1 MTQSTH
7 SPVATRSGIRGGVL
21 ALLCC
26 LYLGAAPP
34 PAAIVT
40 LQLKWHHQFQFAGY
54 YAAQDQGYYRDAGLE
69 VRILEAKP
77 AIDVIQEVVQGR
89 AQYGVG
95 SSALVL
101 SRQKG
106 EPVVVLATVFQ
117 HSPFIIMAKA
127 DDRINSVQDLVGRR
141 LMLERHADELIA
153 YLRKE
158 GVSERKVTLL
168 PHTFDPLDLLRGKV
182 DAMSAYVTDEPYLLK
197 QNHQEVIEFSPR
209 MGGIDFYGDNLFTSE
224 AELRANPARVKAFR
238 EASMKGWK
246 YAMQHQEEIIQ
257 LIMAR
262 YGPGCGHDYLA
273 FEAQKMVPLL
283 QPVLVEMGYM
293 YPGRW
298 QHIVD
303 TYVDLG
309 LLPKGFKL
317 EGFLYD
323 PDAGARQDYRRLTR
337 ALAALLTLGVLL
349 GGAAVV
355 FFRLNLK
362 LKREIASREAAE
374 EAIRLEHAKTER
386 YLRVAEV
393 ILVVLEGDGRITMLN
408 RKGHA
413 VLGYEEG
420 ELVGRNWFDTCLP
433 PDACATVKEDYQ
445 RILAGPSGTVRVNEN
460 VVVRK
465 DGELRLIAWH
475 DSPLTDAQGR
485 VTGMLSSGEDITLR
499 RREEADKAALEIQ
512 LQQAQRMESIG
523 SLAGGVAHDMNNVLG
538 AILGMASAH
547 VEGQPEASPAR
558 QAFGTII
565 RAAERGGKM
574 VKGLLTFARMSTS
587 QDQEVDLNAVLQDVI
602 LLLERTTLA
611 KVRLETDLAADLRP
625 IRGDAGALNHA
636 FMNICINAVDAMPE
650 PGTLTIRTRN
660 LGSGHAPDQAEVQV
674 RDTGQG
680 MTRDVLAQALNPFFT
695 TKPQGK
701 GTGLGLSMVY
711 STVQAHGGTLEL
723 QSEPGQGTV
732 VTTRFPACSPAAPL
746 AAPVTEVARLAP
758 RALRVL
764 LVDDDDLVRSS
775 MEAVLEELG
784 HDPILAGSGEEGLR
798 RLQDDLQVDLVI
810 MDMNM
815 PGLGGSGTLPLL
827 RALRPVLPVLL
838 ATGRVDQTALD
849 LVASHAPVAIL
860 AKPFSLRELQQH
872 IQGLLEQAH
881 GARERQRP

>member
-1 MTQSTH
+1 MPK
-7 SPVATRSGIRGGVL
+7 SPSNAAASRSGFRAG
-21 ALLCC
+21 LLGLVCW
-26 LYLGAAPP
+26 LGLGAAPP
-34 PAAIVT
+34 PVTTVT

-54 YAAQDQGYYRDAGLE
+54 YAAQDQGYYREAGLE
-69 VRILEAKP
+69 VRILEAQP
-77 AIDVIQEVVQGR
+77 NIDVIQEVVQGR

-106 EPVVVLATVFQ
+106 DPVVVLATVFQ
-117 HSPFIIMAKA
+117 HSPFIIMTKA
-127 DDRINSVQDLVGRR
+127 GDHINSVQDLVGRR
-141 LMLERHADELIA
+141 LMLEKHADELIA

-158 GVSERKVTLL
+158 GVPEREVTLL
-168 PHTFDPLDLLRGKV
+168 PHTFNPKDLIDGKV
-182 DAMSAYVTDEPYLLK
+182 DAMSAYVTDEPYFLK
-197 QNHQEVIEFSPR
+197 HAHQEAMEFSPR

-246 YAMQHQEEIIQ
+246 YAMQHQEEIIS

-262 YGPGCGHDYLA
+262 YGPGRGHDYLA

-303 TYVDLG
+303 TYVELG
-309 LLPKGFKL
+309 LLPKDFKL

-323 PDAGARQDYRRLTR
+323 PESNARQDYRRLTR
-337 ALAALLTLGVLL
+337 ALAALLALGLVL
-349 GGAAVV
+349 GGAALV

-362 LKREIASREAAE
+362 LKKEIASREAAE
-374 EAIRLEHAKTER
+374 EAIRLAHAKTER

-393 ILVVLEGDGRITMLN
+393 MLVALEGDGRITMLN

-413 VLGYEEG
+413 VLGYEDG
-420 ELVGRNWFDTCLP
+420 ELAGRNWFDTCLP
-433 PDACATVKEDYQ
+433 PEVRAAVKEDYLQ
-445 RILAGPSGTVRVNEN
+445 ILAGPPGTVKINEN
-460 VVVRK
+460 LVVRK
-465 DGELRLIAWH
+465 DGARRLVVWH

-499 RREEADKAALEIQ
+499 RREEAEKAALEIQ
-512 LQQAQRMESIG
+512 LQQSQRMESIG

-547 VEGQPEASPAR
+547 FEGLPEASPAR
-558 QAFGTII
+558 QAMGTII

-574 VKGLLTFARMSTS
+574 VKGLLSFARMSTS
-587 QDQEVDLNAVLQDVI
+587 HDEEVDLNALLQEEI
-602 LLLERTTLA
+602 HLLERTTLA
-611 KVRLETDLAADLRP
+611 KVQLDIALAPDLQP

-650 PGTLTIRTRN
+650 PGTLAIRTRN
-660 LGSGHAPDQAEVQV
+660 VESGQVEVQV

-680 MTRDVLAQALNPFFT
+680 MTREVLARALNPFFT

-711 STVQAHGGTLEL
+711 STVQAHGGTLEI

-732 VTTRFPACSPAAPL
+732 VTTRFPACSP
-746 AAPVTEVARLAP
+746 LAP
-758 RALRVL
+758 APAFEAKPGLEAPRNLRVL

-784 HDPILAGSGEEGLR
+784 HVPVLAASGEEALR
-798 RLQDDLQVDLVI
+798 TLQEDLPFDLVI

-815 PGLGGSGTLPLL
+815 PGLGGSGTLPRL
-827 RALRPVLPVLL
+827 RALRPSLPVLL
-838 ATGRVDQTALD
+838 ATGRVDQTARD
-849 LVASHAPVAIL
+849 LMADHPPVAIL
-860 AKPFSLRELQQH
+860 PKPFSLKDLH
-872 IQGLLEQAH
+872 LNIQSLLH
-881 GARERQRP
+881 LNGAGRLP